1 MFKKLAEVTFK
12 LGVTNSKSKNKK
24 QPLELLTRSQKIKN
38 FPSSY
43 KLEVEKYKISLR
55 VTNSMV
61 KLLFFRFRVTNSRL
75 KNKKLHFELL
85 TRNSCTFIF
94 LLSSYEHE
102 VDKGKTFL
110 KYYICNI
117 RELLGIDTT
126 HLISKNLL

>member
-24 QPLELLTRSQKIKN
+24 QPLELLTQSQKIKN

-43 KLEVEKYKISLR
+43 KHEVEKYKISLR

-75 KNKKLHFELL
+75 KNKQFHFELL
-85 TRNSCTFIF
+85 TRWVNFYFFTF
-94 LLSSYEHE
+94 
-102 VDKGKTFL
+102 
-110 KYYICNI
+110 
-117 RELLGIDTT
+117 ELQT
-126 HLISKNLL
+126 